1 MAPTEWNLPVGLSL
15 SAEIGYQKPEYATET
30 WNLELRPIIDKQWD
44 KLYVSLNPTLG
55 ITLAGVN
62 KPSAPAFSPN
72 VKTSYQFFKKASL
85 G

>member
-72 VKTSYQFFKKASL
+72 VKTSY
-85 G
+85 